1 MKRIAA
7 SALFAILLAHLISP
21 SLIAQEAAP
30 NILWIITDDQRAD
43 ALQCYNRA
51 TTGRSESSLG
61 YVMSPNIDKL
71 AAEGTLFV
79 NAYNNSPM
87 CAISRASMHMGRYP
101 FRSGH
106 YKFFSHQEAEVSK
119 PLVSQILREVG
130 YGTAAFGK
138 THWSVSKH
146 LDQRENRP
154 NDMFDLVVHFKK
166 DLQNQGYGD
175 IFTSG
180 AKTIFPD
187 GIFKLVYKTESTIY
201 PDGTQLDYITN
212 DLENPIPEAD
222 QHMRAKVE
230 SDFDILRV
238 YTRPHNTLIIGGEN
252 PHPAGETIDGLIL
265 KEFQSYL
272 KHAGKT
278 YQTIS
283 GREVQG
289 AHKDKPLF
297 LNLGF
302 TWPHTP
308 VIPPK
313 EYRDLFKDKPY
324 KIPEFSTDELS
335 NFPPQ
340 LVIHYNECKADQLTQ
355 EEKLQAIRDYFA
367 FCAYGDALIGEAVA
381 SFKQYCEEKK
391 QEYLIIYTVGDHGW
405 HLGEQGV
412 MAKFGPWK
420 QSLHDAVIVVS
431 SDKEVFPAGEV
442 REDIIEYVD
451 FVPSILKAAG
461 VDISHPSYGYLDGYD
476 LQSVVTKEAPQRD
489 YALGE
494 INVVN
499 GHRAYLRNLDFA
511 FSMRTRDMWD
521 DVRTPHQNEDIT
533 WALTCDRPKAD
544 MALYDLRV
552 DPLEKNNLAN
562 HPEYLELADWF
573 RNKLGNIVLGD
584 GRVECD
590 WSLPNSFS
598 ISNFAGG
605 ADDKKLNIP
614 TELIPN
620 PN

>member
-1 MKRIAA
+1 MINK
-7 SALFAILLAHLISP
+7 SSLKLIVVITISM
-21 SLIAQEAAP
+21 LCNGVKAQKKQP

-51 TTGRSESSLG
+51 TTGKNESYLG

-71 AAEGTLFV
+71 AAQGTMFV

-106 YKFFSHQEAEVSK
+106 YKFFSHQEADVSK
-119 PLVSQILREVG
+119 PLVSQMLRNEG

-138 THWSVSKH
+138 THWSVYKNRNKK
-146 LDQRENRP
+146 DQP
-154 NDMFDLVVHFKK
+154 NAMFDLVVHFKK
-166 DLQNQGYGD
+166 DLQNKGFGD

-180 AKTIFPD
+180 ATAEFPD
-187 GIFKLVYKTESTIY
+187 GIFKLIDRKETTIY
-201 PDGTQLDYITN
+201 PDGSIHKYITN
-212 DLENPIPEAD
+212 DIINGVPEAD
-222 QHMRAKVE
+222 KKMHAKVDE
-230 SDFDILRV
+230 DFDILRI

-252 PHPAGETIDGLIL
+252 PQPAGKTIDGLIVEEM
-265 KEFQSYL
+265 KRYL
-272 KHAGKT
+272 KNTNKT

-283 GREVQG
+283 GRKVEG
-289 AHKDKPLF
+289 ADTSKPLF

-313 EYRDLFKDKPY
+313 EYRKIFKNKNY

-340 LVIHYNECKADQLTQ
+340 LVIHYNECKSDQLTDK
-355 EEKLQAIRDYFA
+355 EKLQAIRDYYA
-367 FCAYGDALIGEAVA
+367 FCAYGDALIGEAVEA
-381 SFKQYCEEKK
+381 FKAYNDARGEEW
-391 QEYLIIYTVGDHGW
+391 LIVYTVGDHGW
-405 HLGEQGV
+405 HLNEQGV

-420 QSLHDAVIVVS
+420 QSVHDAIIVVS
-431 SDKEVFPAGEV
+431 SDTSKFPAGKV
-442 REDIIEYVD
+442 VTDITEYVD
-451 FVPSILKAAG
+451 FAPTFLAAAG
-461 VDISHPSYGYLDGYD
+461 VDISKQTYDYLDGYN
-476 LQSVVTKEAPQRD
+476 LQDVVEGTAPKRA

-499 GHRAYLRNLDFA
+499 GHRAYMRNLEFA
-511 FSMRTRDMWD
+511 FSMRTRDRWD
-521 DVRTPHQNEDIT
+521 VVRSPNQNKDVR

-552 DPLEKNNLAN
+552 DPLEKNNLAD
-562 HPEYLELADWF
+562 HRDYKALADWF
-573 RNKLGNIVLGD
+573 REKLGNITLGD

-590 WSLPNSFS
+590 WSLPNSYN

-605 ADDKKLNIP
+605 ADDKKLEIP
-614 TELIPN
+614 KHLIPKI
-620 PN
+620 